1 MFAEIVLR
9 DLTILSYFKK
19 NDDWSMIVIAGFYYR
34 RLKNYMTKRCKIHP
48 SFLKQKITY
57 V

>member
-34 RLKNYMTKRCKIHP
+34 MVKKLYDKK
-48 SFLKQKITY
+48 